1 MTFRGRSRVQTI
13 DAERLN
19 DLIRLGIETAGIK
32 DFDVLMERMLGAARR
47 FARCDAGSVY
57 IRRGDVLEFG
67 FAQNDT
73 LAARLEPGKKL
84 VYRFFTVPVDN
95 RSLAG
100 YSASTGRMLNIPDA
114 YDLPDGVPYHID
126 RSFDAISGYRTR
138 SILTVPLATH
148 RGETIGVLQLINA
161 KDDNGGIVPFDT
173 AIEPY
178 VAYFAAN
185 AAAALE
191 RAHLMRTVILR
202 MIGMAELR
210 DPRETGSHVNR
221 VAGFAVEMYETWARK
236 KGVTEADIDRTRDV
250 LRMAAMLH
258 DVGKV
263 AISDVILKKPARLNP
278 AEYETMKG
286 HTVAGAR
293 LFGNM
298 TSEFDEAARE
308 VALNHHER
316 WDGAGY
322 PGHVDAETGE
332 ALPGHA
338 DAGGK
343 PIPKKGDEIPLFGRI
358 VAIADVYDALSSA
371 RSYKEAWT
379 EERVMDE
386 IRAQK
391 GGAFDPEIVDAF
403 FECLPALRA
412 LAERYR

>member
-1 MTFRGRSRVQTI
+1 MSTI
-13 DAERLN
+13 DPERLN

-32 DFDVLMERMLGAARR
+32 DFDVLMERMLGAARE
-47 FARCDAGSVY
+47 FALCDAGSVY
-57 IRRGDVLEFG
+57 IKRGDVLEFG

-73 LAARLEPGKKL
+73 LAARLEPGRKL
-84 VYRFFTVPVDN
+84 VYRFFTVPVDSC
-95 RSLAG
+95 SLAG

-126 RSFDAISGYRTR
+126 RSFDEMSGYRTR

-148 RGETIGVLQLINA
+148 RGDIIGVLQLINA
-161 KDDNGGIVPFDT
+161 KGDDGGVVPFDP

-191 RAHLMRTVILR
+191 RAHLMRAVILR

-210 DPRETGSHVNR
+210 DPRETGRHVNR

-236 KGVTEADIDRTRDV
+236 TGVSENDIERTRDV

-263 AISDVILKKPARLNP
+263 AISDVILKKPARLDP
-278 AEYETMKG
+278 AEYEVMKG

-293 LFGNM
+293 LFGDM

-322 PGHVDAETGE
+322 PGHVNAETGE
-332 ALPGHA
+332 ALPGHV
-338 DAGGK
+338 DSDGK
-343 PIPKKGDEIPLFGRI
+343 PAPKKGNEIPLFGRI

-371 RSYKEAWT
+371 RSYKEAWA
-379 EERVMDE
+379 EDRVLAE
-386 IRAQK
+386 IRSQR

-403 FECLPALRA
+403 FECLPALSA